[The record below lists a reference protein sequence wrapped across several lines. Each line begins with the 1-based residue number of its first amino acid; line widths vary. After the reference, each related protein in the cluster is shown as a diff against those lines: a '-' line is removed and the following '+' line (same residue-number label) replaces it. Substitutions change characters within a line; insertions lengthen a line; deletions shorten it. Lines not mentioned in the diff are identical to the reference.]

1 MVCGPLSNFPR
12 IVQIV
17 FFVGNM
23 IGVLLIGPFSDWY
36 GRKTAYMT
44 ALTIWSIVT
53 IIGYF
58 LDNPYAWLTTRFL
71 AGACSLAYNTAAD
84 VYRYLN
90 GIFVKTWDH
99 FHSTVQ
105 WSNWFWLAFLVIRY
119 SIGQSCR
126 FPVYKN
132 NGSRCF
138 HGKKMKIWVC
148 LFIETWA
155 YASNRRFHEI
165 RNTPYKSV
173 INF

>member
-1 MVCGPLSNFPR
+1 MHFFYQNTITKRWDLVCGPLSNFPR

-90 GIFVKTWDH
+90 GIFVKT
-99 FHSTVQ
+99 
-105 WSNWFWLAFLVIRY
+105 
-119 SIGQSCR
+119 
-126 FPVYKN
+126 
-132 NGSRCF
+132 
-138 HGKKMKIWVC
+138 
-148 LFIETWA
+148 
-155 YASNRRFHEI
+155 
-165 RNTPYKSV
+165 
-173 INF
+173 